1 MSLIALAMVA
11 IVTQDSAALRAA
23 PRDSAQQQAVLW
35 QGDTLEVRGE
45 RMGYLQVY
53 DHRRER
59 AGYILA
65 SQVREQS
72 LDAKDAPGLMS
83 VVRFLRDTPGAESLG
98 IAYTAAYLK
107 AAPAE
112 AIGPETFDALG
123 TMADRLARRASG
135 KLSKSDD
142 AIVAAHLE
150 VVASYGVSI
159 QSYEHEGRMQ
169 LCYDG
174 EAFRRV
180 LAMSGKEA
188 GDEERRVRAALA
200 LTRAECV
207 DPNLIPLDRNN
218 LDQWRAET
226 LDRVKLADLPEY
238 EKNRLHIRRAAVWSS
253 IAFEKARA
261 HQPAADA
268 ANRAI
273 AELAAVNKEE
283 LAEADNNEYTEAAVR
298 AAASRWAME
307 PQPVQRAG
315 LAVTTAPGETGQ
327 TCVSLTDAK
336 HDAKNPLA
344 KRCTYGLVWPA
355 SLTVNAQQSAAT
367 LAVQPLDTWRELWV
381 FHQTGQGWAIDILPP
396 GDNPDLGYLEF
407 AGWVPGTNKML
418 AAREV
423 RSEGHFKRS
432 FELVDLAGMET
443 EKRAAD
449 PRSLSVFY
457 KWQDPQWKKGTLSLR

>member
-23 PRDSAQQQAVLW
+23 PRESAQQQAVLW

-59 AGYILA
+59 GGYILS

-72 LDAKDAPGLMS
+72 LEAKDAPNLMA

-98 IAYTAAYLK
+98 VAYTAAYIK

-112 AIGPETFDALG
+112 AIGPEAFDALG
-123 TMADRLARRASG
+123 TMADRLARRASA
-135 KLSKSDD
+135 KLSKNDD

-150 VVASYGVSI
+150 VMASYGVSI

-169 LCYDG
+169 LCYNG

-180 LAMSGKEA
+180 LAMNA
-188 GDEERRVRAALA
+188 TEEQKAHAALA

-226 LDRVKLADLPEY
+226 LDRVKPADLPEF
-238 EKNRLHIRRAAVWSS
+238 EKNRLRIRRAAVWSG

-261 HQPAADA
+261 HQPSSDA

-273 AELAAVNKEE
+273 AELAVVNKEE
-283 LAEADNNEYTEAAVR
+283 LAEADNTEYTEAAVR
-298 AAASRWAME
+298 AAASRWAIE
-307 PQPVQRAG
+307 PQPLPRTG
-315 LAVTTAPGETGQ
+315 LAVMTSPGEAGQ
-327 TCVSLTDAK
+327 TCINLTDAK
-336 HDAKNPLA
+336 HDTKNPLA
-344 KRCTYGLVWPA
+344 QRCTYGVVWPA
-355 SLTVNAQQSAAT
+355 SLTVNARQSAAT
-367 LAVQPLDTWRELWV
+367 LAVQPMDSWRELWV
-381 FHQTGQGWAIDILPP
+381 FHQTEQGWSIDIVPP

-423 RSEGHFKRS
+423 RVDGRFKRS
-432 FELVDLAGMET
+432 FELVDLATMET

>member
-1 MSLIALAMVA
+1 MSLIALALVA

-35 QGDTLEVRGE
+35 AGDTLEVRGE

-59 AGYILA
+59 GGYILA
-65 SQVREQS
+65 TAVREQS
-72 LDAKDAPGLMS
+72 LEAKDAPSLMA
-83 VVRFLRDTPGAESLG
+83 VVRFLRDTPGEESLG

-112 AIGPETFDALG
+112 AINAEAFDALG

-135 KLSKSDD
+135 KLSKADD
-142 AIVAAHLE
+142 TIVAAHLE
-150 VVASYGVSI
+150 VVASYGVAI

-169 LCYDG
+169 LCYNG

-180 LAMSGKEA
+180 LAMNGN
-188 GDEERRVRAALA
+188 EEQKARAALA

-207 DPNLIPLDRNN
+207 DPGLIPLDRNN

-226 LDRVKLADLPEY
+226 LDRVKPADLPEY
-238 EKNRLHIRRAAVWSS
+238 EKNRLHIRRAGVWSS

-261 HQPAADA
+261 HQPTQDA

-283 LAEADNNEYTEAAVR
+283 LVESDNTEYTEAAVR
-298 AAASRWAME
+298 AAASRWAAE
-307 PQPVQRAG
+307 PQPVPGTG
-315 LAVTTAPGETGQ
+315 LAVTTTPGETGQ
-327 TCVSLTDAK
+327 TCINLTDAK
-336 HDAKNPLA
+336 HDVKNPLA
-344 KRCTYGLVWPA
+344 KRCTFGVVWPA
-355 SLTVNAQQSAAT
+355 SLTVNARQSVAT
-367 LAVQPLDTWRELWV
+367 LAVQPLDSWRELWV
-381 FHQTGQGWAIDILPP
+381 FHQGEQGWTIDIMPP

-423 RSEGHFKRS
+423 RTDGHFKRS
-432 FELVDLAGMET
+432 FELVDLATMET
-443 EKRAAD
+443 EKRAGE

-457 KWQDPQWKKGTLSLR
+457 KWQDPMWKKGTLSLR

>member
-1 MSLIALAMVA
+1 MSLIALGLVA
-11 IVTQDSAALRAA
+11 IVTQDSAALRSA
-23 PRDSAQQQAVLW
+23 PRESAQQQAVLW

-59 AGYILA
+59 GGYIA
-65 SQVREQS
+65 AAAVREQS
-72 LDAKDAPGLMS
+72 LEPKDAPSLMA
-83 VVRFLRDTPGAESLG
+83 VVRFLRDTPGEESLG
-98 IAYTAAYLK
+98 IAYTAAYIK

-112 AIGPETFDALG
+112 AIDAEAFDALG

-135 KLSKSDD
+135 KLSKNDD

-150 VVASYGVSI
+150 VVASYGVTI

-169 LCYDG
+169 LCYNG

-180 LAMSGKEA
+180 LAMNSS
-188 GDEERRVRAALA
+188 EEQRERAALA

-207 DPNLIPLDRNN
+207 DPNLVPLDRNN

-253 IAFEKARA
+253 IAFEKARS
-261 HQPAADA
+261 HQNAQDA

-283 LAEADNNEYTEAAVR
+283 LAEADNTDYTEAAVR
-298 AAASRWAME
+298 AAASRWAAE
-307 PQPVQRAG
+307 SQPAPHSG
-315 LAVTTAPGETGQ
+315 LAITTAPGESGQ

-336 HDAKNPLA
+336 HDAKKPLA
-344 KRCTYGLVWPA
+344 QRCTYGVVWNA
-355 SLTVNAQQSAAT
+355 STAINPHQSAVT

-381 FHQTGQGWAIDILPP
+381 FHQNEQGWTIDILPP

-423 RSEGHFKRS
+423 RVDGHFKRS
-432 FELVDLAGMET
+432 FEMIDLTSMET

-449 PRSLSVFY
+449 PRALSVFY
-457 KWQDPQWKKGTLSLR
+457 KWQDSIWKKGTLSLR